1 MDCIDRQTLVRR
13 HNPVL
18 RTFDPVSP
26 LSVGNGEFAFTADAT
41 GLQSFPELYDP
52 SVISGARSH
61 LKGPGQTS
69 HDSVPLCTQSQWG
82 WHTFPLPEGQSPSDY
97 QMEIYDAH
105 GRPVGYPTRAQGQEE
120 LHNWLRQNPHRLHLG
135 RVGLRLRGRD
145 GGVLEA
151 GGVDEIKQTLDLWT
165 GLLESR
171 FRAGGEGV
179 VVETC
184 SHPRIDML
192 AVRIDSALIERGQL
206 EIVLAF
212 PYGSPHKDMITADW
226 ARPERHA
233 THLFRR
239 AAETASLQRR
249 LDEDQYFVRLA
260 WSGKANFQQEE
271 AHDFLLRP
279 AKSGRCFEFQVAFS
293 SSEAVESL
301 PAPQQTFTASAEH
314 WTRFWSTGG
323 AVEVAGSRDE
333 RAPELERRLVLSQY
347 LAAIQ
352 CSGSLPPQE
361 TGLTCNSWHGKFHLE
376 MAWWHGV
383 HFALWG
389 RTHLFERW
397 MPWYQ
402 KILPKARKRAQS
414 QGYAGA
420 RWPKMVGP
428 EGRDSPSSIAPL
440 LIWQQPHPIVFAE
453 LFYREHPHRHT
464 LENYREIVFATAEF
478 MASYAV
484 LNPRTRYYDLGPPVI
499 PMQEN
504 HPPRETW
511 NPTYEL
517 EYWVYG
523 LELAQQWRHRLGME
537 RDSSWEEVRTKL
549 APLPVKDGV
558 YLAHENCPETYT
570 ERNWDHAVMLNA
582 MGVIPGPRVDREI
595 MRRTLR
601 KVRHVWQWERNWG
614 TDFFTAAMT
623 AARVGEPRMAVDMLL
638 MDTPMNTYLANGHN
652 AGWQYSIYLP
662 GNCGLLAAVAL
673 MAAGWRGGPE
683 SHAPGFPADGS
694 WTVRQEGLRAW
705 L

>member
-18 RTFDPVSP
+18 RDFDPVSP
-26 LSVGNGEFAFTADAT
+26 LSVGNGEFAFTADVT
-41 GLQSFPELYDP
+41 GLQSFPGLYDS
-52 SVISGARSH
+52 SVTPGAQSH
-61 LKGPGQTS
+61 LKGCAQTNNF
-69 HDSVPLCTQSQWG
+69 SVPLCTQSQWG
-82 WHTFPLPEGQSPSDY
+82 WHTFPLPQGRSTSDY
-97 QMEIYDAH
+97 EMEIYDAH
-105 GRPVGYPTRAQGQEE
+105 GRPVGYPTSAEGQEE
-120 LHNWLRQNPHRLHLG
+120 LYNWLRQNPHRLHLG
-135 RVGLRLRGRD
+135 RIGLRLRGRD
-145 GGVLEA
+145 GRVLEA
-151 GGVDEIKQTLDLWT
+151 GELTDIVQTLDLWT
-165 GLLESR
+165 GILESR
-171 FRAGGEGV
+171 FRVEGEDV

-184 SHPRIDML
+184 VHPQIDML
-192 AVRIDSALIERGQL
+192 AVRIDSTLVERGQL
-206 EIVLAF
+206 EMALAF

-226 ARPERHA
+226 SRPERHA
-233 THLFRR
+233 THILRR
-239 AAETASLQRR
+239 TAETTALQRR

-260 WSGKANFQQEE
+260 WSGEADLQQEE
-271 AHDFLLRP
+271 AHDFVLCPPR
-279 AKSGRCFEFQVAFS
+279 SGRRFQFQVAFS
-293 SSEAVESL
+293 ATEAVESL
-301 PAPQQTFTASAEH
+301 PAPQQTFCASGEH
-314 WTRFWSTGG
+314 WARFWSTGG
-323 AVEVAGSRDE
+323 AVETTSSRDE

-383 HFALWG
+383 HFVLWG
-389 RTHLFERW
+389 RTHLFERC

-402 KILPKARKRAQS
+402 KILPKARRWARY

-428 EGRDSPSSIAPL
+428 EGRDSPSPIGPL

-453 LFYREHPHRHT
+453 LFYREHPDRQT

-484 LNPRTRYYDLGPPVI
+484 LNPRTGYYDLGPPVI

-517 EYWVYG
+517 EYWAHG
-523 LELAQQWRHRLGME
+523 LELAQQWRQRLGLE
-537 RDSSWEEVRTKL
+537 RHSGWEEVRTKL
-549 APLPVKDGV
+549 SPAPVQDGV
-558 YLAHENCPETYT
+558 YLAHENCPQTYT

-582 MGVIPGPRVDREI
+582 LGAIPGPRVDREV

-601 KVRHVWQWERNWG
+601 KVRDIWQWEKNWG

-623 AARVGEPRMAVDMLL
+623 AARVGEPRLAVDMLL
-638 MDTPMNTYLANGHN
+638 METPKNTYLANGHN
-652 AGWQYSIYLP
+652 AGWQYSVYLP

-673 MAAGWRGGPE
+673 MAAGWRGGPGGQ
-683 SHAPGFPADGS
+683 APGFPADGS
-694 WTVRQEGLRAW
+694 WTVRVEGLRAC